1 MKNKFYNIILL
12 MKLSNLLVLSALIFC
27 TSCLENKS
35 NKENVSFEE
44 QRNSEIEKQKEQE
57 EKSFND
63 KLQNAS
69 KIFLKYWE
77 GMTYEEYNKVSK
89 LLMEEGVIEEHTYTV
104 YKYKVGDCNVH
115 ITPIF
120 KNDLI
125 YGIKLSND
133 IECIYPLYKEKYN
146 LPDLV
151 EKSTTKEFYREN
163 NPYYSPRYTFSVG
176 NKIYNLPD
184 CFNDNSFFV
193 EGKSRVNLEDDNLH
207 KEKFLV
213 RDSLIIDNN
222 YTVIK
227 FKQFYY
233 DFNSNIPDNRKSD
246 FYTYSL
252 QENLSNFIKCTDYFD
267 EIGVY
272 GISAGK
278 VINECVKTNSKT
290 RVWRRVVTPVITI
303 EYLSKKEYNKEVEK
317 ERNKMQ
323 TIQNKKIDNAKRTQ
337 EAYDEI

>member
-1 MKNKFYNIILL
+1 

-193 EGKSRVNLEDDNLH
+193 EGNSRVYLDDDYDYT
-207 KEKFLV
+207 KKFLIS
-213 RDSLIIDNN
+213 DSLLIENKS
-222 YTVIK
+222 TVIK
-227 FKQFYY
+227 FKQTYF
-233 DFNSNIPDNRKSD
+233 DITTSIPNNY
-246 FYTYSL
+246 YTYSL
-252 QENLSNFIKCTDYFD
+252 REKENFYNCTSYFN
-267 EIGVY
+267 EIGVDMFSVD
-272 GISAGK
+272 GI
-278 VINECVKTNSKT
+278 IYENVKSNSKT
-290 RVWRRVVTPVITI
+290 RTWRRVVIPVITI
-303 EYLSKKEYNKEVEK
+303 EYLSKNEYSKEVEK
-317 ERNKMQ
+317 ARNKIQ
-323 TIQNKKIDNAKRTQ
+323 TIQNKKEEKNKRVK